1 MRALVLLLASLVALP
16 ASAQPTS
23 LPEGLDYPDRAMALR
38 PTGLALHRFGW
49 STMIFHDA
57 AGPMDV
63 AHQFANEQEGRV
75 PIDSLLLEVA
85 AGATLHWIRLPTG
98 SLDPAVFPRRDDLVV
113 LVAHNVQLGAA
124 FRDAPAPGW
133 RYELGGALTVPSWTV
148 TTIDADDPPPPGSV
162 PSPFPESPIRNLL
175 AARAT
180 GWNAHRHRRDTLS
193 IVAHARLELDPI
205 PELVI
210 GVEADVPFTVLF
222 ETESVDVRP
231 QVALEIAG
239 RFEEVS
245 LAGLRAELTSYP
257 DVNVLLE
264 PFVRL
269 TYALGSGAAFV
280 RVGLRLP
287 LGPGYPFATEAPLG
301 YVGATLEAGALL

>member
-23 LPEGLDYPDRAMALR
+23 LPEGLEYPDRAMALR
-38 PTGLALHRFGW
+38 PTGLALHRIGW

-85 AGATLHWIRLPTG
+85 AGATLHWIRLPTR
-98 SLDPAVFPRRDDLVV
+98 SLDPAVVPRHDDIVV
-113 LVAHNVQLGAA
+113 LVTHNVQLGAA

-133 RYELGGALTVPSWTV
+133 RYELGGALTMPSETRTV
-148 TTIDADDPPPPGSV
+148 IDGVDD
-162 PSPFPESPIRNLL
+162 ESSHLPLRNLL
-175 AARAT
+175 DSLPAWL

-210 GVEADVPFTVLF
+210 GAEVDVPITLAFDR
-222 ETESVDVRP
+222 EEVDVRP

-269 TYALGSGAAFV
+269 TYALGSGAVFV